1 MRDVCGMTKADRASI
16 GIPAGLFVEID
27 RVLGRT
33 EPSVHR
39 QAARPSQ
46 ASLRA
51 GSSEE
56 RPGHN
61 ASCSRETPGVA
72 SEARQRAILG
82 KEPPRRCSSCRILVG
97 PLGRQWLNAQHL
109 MGMCINRRRSAGQTA
124 VFLLLSYFFQC
135 ITARC
140 MEGVYARSF
149 ALSIWNEQLGT
160 QWNSNVSNSSFV
172 DQRPKMLRRDDWFS
186 NPVTNVVGCVCALL
200 IYTCGALSDRFGRKR
215 ILVPTS
221 GLLVFVQSLSW
232 YLMKND
238 IGCLSDNRL
247 LPETPCLQWPI
258 VLAAARV
265 QAAVTI
271 AALMDVTRRR
281 GRLHIFGAIVAISML
296 SHVGGLAVLWLQ
308 LLPPPSVGK
317 SISDGLVLRPPAFFS
332 SAEAELI
339 AFKGGAMAAVVSGVL
354 LSGVHETLASR
365 PSRSD
370 LRRWQTWL
378 VIKPAGAIKW
388 W

>member
-1 MRDVCGMTKADRASI
+1 MG
-16 GIPAGLFVEID
+16 
-27 RVLGRT
+27 
-33 EPSVHR
+33 
-39 QAARPSQ
+39 
-46 ASLRA
+46 A

-56 RPGHN
+56 RPGDN
-61 ASCSRETPGVA
+61 ASCSRETPGIA

-97 PLGRQWLNAQHL
+97 PLGRQWLLNAQHL

-140 MEGVYARSF
+140 MEGVYVRSF

-172 DQRPKMLRRDDWFS
+172 DHRPKMLRISSVF
-186 NPVTNVVGCVCALL
+186 NQQHPVTKTVVSCVYALL

-215 ILVPTS
+215 ILLPTS
-221 GLLVFVQSLSW
+221 GLLVFVQILSW
-232 YLMKND
+232 YRWKND
-238 IGCLSDNRL
+238 IRNYDNQPSGQL
-247 LPETPCLQWPI
+247 
-258 VLAAARV
+258 VAARV

-339 AFKGGAMAAVVSGVL
+339 AFKGGAMAAVVSAVL